1 MLSHPRA
8 EEGALLGEGLGTM
21 VQLQQNLLPAF
32 SMALDWAAHQNKLHS
47 STCSSGLGSW
57 NAFVHEPFQGIMTP
71 GWLGDCCAC
80 LALFSPSLGQSA
92 ATPHLVAL
100 APPLLGGRFF
110 FVPLAQGSV
119 LTPEGLAEVMG
130 QSL

>member
-80 LALFSPSLGQSA
+80 LALFSPG
-92 ATPHLVAL
+92 
-100 APPLLGGRFF
+100 
-110 FVPLAQGSV
+110 V
-119 LTPEGLAEVMG
+119 LSIG
-130 QSL
+130 